1 MCGSILKKETSEIH
15 VPAEVVFA
23 VVQRPV
29 SALIKTCSGWRKF
42 TDNSNWQY
50 KSEKE
55 TQTIERRFP
64 ISNPTQSGS
73 PSTKP
78 TVDNIIPFCLLLFV
92 CYFGKQTWGIK
103 ICTVDS
109 YNKQSTGD
117 TFTCLSWV
125 EIRPAIARELPLP
138 HTNTFAQVWCVV
150 CPVGSSKKEL
160 AEKKPAKELPTELA
174 VFTS

>member
-29 SALIKTCSGWRKF
+29 SALIKTCLGWRKF

-55 TQTIERRFP
+55 TQTIEGRFP

-78 TVDNIIPFCLLLFV
+78 TVDNIISFCLLLFSV
-92 CYFGKQTWGIK
+92 ILE
-103 ICTVDS
+103 
-109 YNKQSTGD
+109 NKPEALKYAQSTA
-117 TFTCLSWV
+117 TTNNQQVTL
-125 EIRPAIARELPLP
+125 LP
-138 HTNTFAQVWCVV
+138 V
-150 CPVGSSKKEL
+150 
-160 AEKKPAKELPTELA
+160 
-174 VFTS
+174 